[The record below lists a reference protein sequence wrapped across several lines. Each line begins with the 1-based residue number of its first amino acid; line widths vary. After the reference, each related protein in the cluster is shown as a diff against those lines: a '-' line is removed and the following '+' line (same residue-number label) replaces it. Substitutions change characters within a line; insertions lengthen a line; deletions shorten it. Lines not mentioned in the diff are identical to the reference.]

1 MKKLLIIAAI
11 GIASLATAPAK
22 AQVSLS
28 VNLGIQPDWGPRGY
42 NHVDYYYLPDVDS
55 YYDVPT
61 REYVYLEGGSWVH
74 RRYLPSRYRG
84 YDLYGGRKVV
94 INSPNPWYRHNDYH
108 TRYVTNYR
116 GGGYRGGAY
125 RGGRANVYRG
135 NPGGYNRGGGFN
147 RGPGNHFEGRGGFN
161 GGPGRGNDHGGPG
174 RGNDH
179 GGPGR
184 GNDHGGPGR
193 GGDNHGGGN
202 PGGGDHGNHGGGG
215 NQGHGG
221 GGEHGGR
228 RG

>member
-11 GIASLATAPAK
+11 GIASLAAAPAK
-22 AQVSLS
+22 AQISLS

-94 INSPNPWYRHNDYH
+94 INSPNPWYNHNVYH

-125 RGGRANVYRG
+125 RGGGYRSVA
-135 NPGGYNRGGGFN
+135 PRGGYNRGGGFN
-147 RGPGNHFEGRGGFN
+147 RGPGNHFEGRGNDHRGGFN
-161 GGPGRGNDHGGPG
+161 
-174 RGNDH
+174 

-193 GGDNHGGGN
+193 GGDNHGGGPGRGGDN
-202 PGGGDHGNHGGGG
+202 HGGGGDHGNHGGGG

>member
-11 GIASLATAPAK
+11 GIASLAAAPAK

-28 VNLGIQPDWGPRGY
+28 INLGIQPDWGPRGY

-94 INSPNPWYRHNDYH
+94 INSPNPWYRHNVYH

-116 GGGYRGGAY
+116 GGDVYRGGNVYRGNVY
-125 RGGRANVYRG
+125 RGGRADVYRG
-135 NPGGYNRGGGFN
+135 YPRGGYNRGGGFN
-147 RGPGNHFEGRGGFN
+147 RGPGNHFEGRG
-161 GGPGRGNDHGGPG
+161 NDHGGG
-174 RGNDH
+174 FN

-202 PGGGDHGNHGGGG
+202 QGGGDHGNHGGGG
-215 NQGHGG
+215 DRGNHGG